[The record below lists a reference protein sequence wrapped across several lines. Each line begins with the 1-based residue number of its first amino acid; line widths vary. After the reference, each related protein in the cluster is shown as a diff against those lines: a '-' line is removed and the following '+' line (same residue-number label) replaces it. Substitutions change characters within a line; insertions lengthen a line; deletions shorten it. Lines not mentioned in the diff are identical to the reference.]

1 MTTVYERN
9 PAAEPGVHILAIGVG
24 RYPYLIG
31 GSGRLTNNPLGLA
44 QLSSPP
50 VSVKA
55 VIDWFLASVVAPG
68 TGGFANP
75 VTLLGSIEGLAS
87 SDAPVSVTS
96 AGGVIQLEAATKA
109 NIQDAFER
117 WLARLTSHDANIGV
131 FYFCGHGVMVADHY
145 LLAEDFGQSNAVP
158 WERAFDISNTLR
170 AVERDAKGALY
181 FFVDA
186 CRQSS
191 CPQSS

>member
-9 PAAEPGVHILAIGVG
+9 SPVGPGVHVLAIGVG

-55 VIDWFLASVVAPG
+55 VIDWFLASLVAPG
-68 TGGFANP
+68 TAGFANP
-75 VTLLGSIEGLAS
+75 VTALSSVEALAS
-87 SDAPVSVTS
+87 SDAPVSVAS
-96 AGGVIQLEAATKA
+96 AGGVVQLEPATKQ

-117 WLARLTSHDANIGV
+117 WLARLT
-131 FYFCGHGVMVADHY
+131 
-145 LLAEDFGQSNAVP
+145 
-158 WERAFDISNTLR
+158 
-170 AVERDAKGALY
+170 
-181 FFVDA
+181 
-186 CRQSS
+186 
-191 CPQSS
+191 